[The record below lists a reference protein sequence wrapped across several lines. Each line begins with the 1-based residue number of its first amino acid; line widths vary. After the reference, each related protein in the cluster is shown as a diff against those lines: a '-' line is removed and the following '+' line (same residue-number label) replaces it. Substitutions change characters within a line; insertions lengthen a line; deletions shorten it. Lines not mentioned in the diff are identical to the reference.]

1 MKRSRLEL
9 LQSAAAV
16 VAILAV
22 GAVSASAQVPSGE
35 RPPAGANVDRR
46 ADGSPG
52 FYNNLWLDGSTA
64 WVPTLR
70 TSLIVDPPDGLIPFR
85 EGG

>member
-22 GAVSASAQVPSGE
+22 GAVSASARVP
-35 RPPAGANVDRR
+35 
-46 ADGSPG
+46 
-52 FYNNLWLDGSTA
+52 
-64 WVPTLR
+64 
-70 TSLIVDPPDGLIPFR
+70 